1 MQGAALT
8 HWRLG
13 KLGLGKLLGPGRLR
27 GLVELR
33 PFGVLRRA
41 CGLRRVGGVVITLG
55 VVASVA
61 VVGEAASGWLADPPP
76 GQLAAQAADG
86 EARLLALALRQLPPD
101 GLPDEA
107 RFAET
112 ATAVPSEL
120 LRVDV
125 RRPGDAVLTVQLVG
139 QASSGAFDGRSAA
152 TVVRCYAM
160 DWQPA
165 KAGGP
170 SGGSGGSGG
179 SAGSGGPAGG
189 PVSGLAADV
198 VGDPVPTAC
207 PALPV
212 VPAGAPSGSELA
224 AELNAGSTGERAS
237 RAGVFATG
245 QPGACAFAE
254 TRPSGRLL
262 AWAAPLLAPCTNAAA
277 REAAAFGA

>member
-1 MQGAALT
+1 MQGAVLT

-13 KLGLGKLLGPGRLR
+13 KLVSPGKLR

-33 PFGVLRRA
+33 PLGVLRRV
-41 CGLRRVGGVVITLG
+41 CGLRRLGGVVLTLA

-61 VVGEAASGWLADPPP
+61 VVGQAAGWLADPPP
-76 GQLAAQAADG
+76 GQLATQAADG
-86 EARLLALALRQLPPD
+86 EARLLALALRQIPPD

-112 ATAVPSEL
+112 ATSVPSEL

-125 RRPGDAVLTVQLVG
+125 RRPGDAVLTVRLVG

-160 DWQPA
+160 DWQPVQ
-165 KAGGP
+165 P
-170 SGGSGGSGG
+170 VRSGGSVVGRTGGSV
-179 SAGSGGPAGG
+179 GGPA
-189 PVSGLAADV
+189 ADGAGDGAGDI

-207 PALPV
+207 PALPG
-212 VPAGAPSGSELA
+212 VPAGVPSGSELA
-224 AELNAGSTGERAS
+224 AELNAGSTGERTS

-254 TRPSGRLL
+254 TEPSGRLL
-262 AWAAPLLAPCTNAAA
+262 AWAAPLLAPCTTAAA
-277 REAAAFGA
+277 REAAAFGT